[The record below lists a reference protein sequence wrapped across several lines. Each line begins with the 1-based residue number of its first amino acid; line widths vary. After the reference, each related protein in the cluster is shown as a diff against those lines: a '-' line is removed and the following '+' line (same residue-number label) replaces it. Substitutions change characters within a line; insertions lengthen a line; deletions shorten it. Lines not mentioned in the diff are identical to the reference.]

1 MTNVTLHP
9 GDNRESLRRLI
20 DEGVRVHSVV
30 TDPPYGLVSIQKR
43 FGKEGSKAARTEGN
57 DGSFARL
64 SGGFMGQAWDGTGIE
79 RDPEFWKLIYDVL
92 LPGGYVFAFSGSR
105 TGHWQACAMEMAGFI
120 MHPMHG
126 WVFGSGFPKAHAADK
141 AIDKALGVKG
151 GFVPE
156 GTPVKRMIPGADQHA
171 TGSWEKNNGREY
183 QPGSYVPESP
193 EAAEWEGW
201 AYGTQAQKPA
211 LEPIYLGQKPFDC
224 KTGAANLLKHG
235 VGAVN
240 IDGCRVLGDEVITTH
255 SRGGSS
261 ASPSRP
267 TERTVEES
275 GRTTRQDII
284 DPNPRSGRHP
294 ANLILDGSP
303 EVVAMFPESGG
314 SGPARKLKRSAK
326 PEQEGWG
333 MNTTGTDE
341 ADLRDAGKGSA
352 ARFFHRFGPT
362 EEDYRRAMDAGII
375 SEDQG
380 EPLVYQPKAGKLDR
394 AGSKHPTV
402 KPIALMQYLI
412 RHITPPGGVVLD
424 PFAGS
429 GTTAEAARREGFD
442 CILMEAHEPYLE
454 FLCDRFEIAPR
465 APAFDLDFDE
475 LLGDGETTPA
485 ISTNCGADHVFGD
498 LL

>member
-1 MTNVTLHP
+1 MITLHE

-20 DEGVRVHSVV
+20 DQGVRVHSVV

-43 FGKEGSKAARTEGN
+43 FGKEGSAAARTDKN

-64 SGGFMGQAWDGTGIE
+64 SGGFMGKAWDGTGIE
-79 RDPEFWKLIYDVL
+79 RDPGFWRLIYDIL

-105 TGHWQACAMEMAGFI
+105 TGHWQACAMEMAGFV

-126 WVFGSGFPKAHAADK
+126 WVSHSGFPKAHNASK
-141 AIDKALGVKG
+141 AIDKMLGVQG
-151 GFVPE
+151 GFIAE
-156 GTPVKRMIPGADQHA
+156 GNPVKRMIPGADQHA

-183 QPGSYVPESP
+183 QPGQYVPGSP
-193 EAAEWEGW
+193 EAEQWEGW

-211 LEPIYLGQKPFDC
+211 LEPIYLGQKPFSE

-240 IDGCRVLGDEVITTH
+240 INGCRVPTDEVITNH
-255 SRGGSS
+255 SRS
-261 ASPSRP
+261 A
-267 TERTVEES
+267 ES
-275 GRTTRQDII
+275 AISKGKYGDSKAQETHQTAGQVL
-284 DPNPRSGRHP
+284 GRHP

-303 EVVAMFPESGG
+303 EVVAMFPKSSVTG
-314 SGPARKLKRSAK
+314 KRSEKYKAATVK
-326 PEQEGWG
+326 GTNWLMDNHQS
-333 MNTTGTDE
+333 TDE
-341 ADLRDAGKGSA
+341 GSA
-352 ARFFHRFGPT
+352 ARFYHQFPLT
-362 EEDYRRAMDAGII
+362 EEDYDLAALAGII
-375 SEDQG
+375 SEDRG
-380 EPLVYQPKAGKLDR
+380 DCIVSNPKAGKADR

-442 CILMEAHEPYLE
+442 CILMEAEPEYID
-454 FLCDRFEIAPR
+454 FLRRRFGLANG
-465 APAFDLDFDE
+465 DFDD
-475 LLGDGETTPA
+475 LLGSDTPT
-485 ISTNCGADHVFGD
+485 IDPD
-498 LL
+498 LEDIL